1 MRASNPLEIRTA
13 VVQIETA
20 ILEALRLA
28 YFYRYPESQTLSEL
42 SQRDAFKL
50 LAGSLMFVVTEGV
63 CYRWEPASLLPV
75 LSPYV
80 VAPVALG
87 DAGNGRWIRES
98 SSLTL
103 GHDFRRPLHTVR
115 TGYAKY
121 VGVYQGE
128 DDEMLERLYGQA
140 PAFLLEW
147 TRNDLESVGMRH
159 GMVYEFDVS
168 FVVHV
173 LSRNLR
179 DGADAAI
186 GTDVPADA
194 GTTPAPGL
202 HRMLGD
208 VQYLLAGSRLGL
220 EPGVKFA
227 SIDGAAQIVE
237 TDLAQ
242 RWFRAELPL
251 TVRASVHLMD
261 EDLFDDPEVWV
272 ARKDAGTAG
281 HDPIDLSNYVAE
293 GLRFAPAPGLTGT
306 PSPGVSYVGGQL
318 VISAPPPHTFP
329 ASSDSY
335 RDLRPDGSL
344 AYRSVPNGSEPPPVT
359 SGAMRIGVTVTD
371 QTRIVADSYL
381 CDFVVPSGADP
392 GDPFRVI

>member
-1 MRASNPLEIRTA
+1 
-13 VVQIETA
+13 
-20 ILEALRLA
+20 
-28 YFYRYPESQTLSEL
+28 
-42 SQRDAFKL
+42 
-50 LAGSLMFVVTEGV
+50 
-63 CYRWEPASLLPV
+63 
-75 LSPYV
+75 
-80 VAPVALG
+80 
-87 DAGNGRWIRES
+87 
-98 SSLTL
+98 
-103 GHDFRRPLHTVR
+103 
-115 TGYAKY
+115 
-121 VGVYQGE
+121 
-128 DDEMLERLYGQA
+128 MLERIYGQA

-179 DGADAAI
+179 DGADGTI

-194 GTTPAPGL
+194 GTIPAPGL
-202 HRMLGD
+202 LRMVGD

-220 EPGVKFA
+220 EPGVTFVG
-227 SIDGAAQIVE
+227 IDGAAQIVE

-272 ARKDAGTAG
+272 TRKDAGTAG
-281 HDPIDLSNYVAE
+281 QEPIDLSNYVAE

-306 PSPGVSYVGGQL
+306 PSPGVAYVGGQL
-318 VISAPPPHTFP
+318 VVAAPPPHTFP
-329 ASSDSY
+329 TSSDSY
-335 RDLRPDGSL
+335 RDLCPDGSL
-344 AYRSVPNGSEPPPVT
+344 VYRSVPNGSEPPPVA

-371 QTRIVADSYL
+371 GTRIIADSYL
-381 CDFVVPSGADP
+381 CDYVVPSGADP

>member
-28 YFYRYPESQTLSEL
+28 YFYRYPLAQTLSEL
-42 SQRDAFKL
+42 AQRDAFKL
-50 LAGSLMFVVTEGV
+50 LAGSLAFVATEGV
-63 CYRWEPASLLPV
+63 CFRWEPASLLPV
-75 LSPYV
+75 LPPYV

-115 TGYAKY
+115 TGYVRY
-121 VGVYQGE
+121 VGIYQGE
-128 DDEMLERLYGQA
+128 DDEMLERINGQA
-140 PAFLLEW
+140 PAFLCEW
-147 TRNDLESVGMRH
+147 TRNDIESVGMRH
-159 GMVYEFDVS
+159 GSLYEFDLS
-168 FVVHV
+168 FVVHA

-179 DGADAAI
+179 DGADGTI
-186 GTDVPADA
+186 GADVPADS
-194 GTTPAPGL
+194 GTAPAPGL
-202 HRMLGD
+202 LRMLGD

-251 TVRASVHLMD
+251 TVRASVHLID

-272 ARKDAGTAG
+272 MRKDAGTAG
-281 HDPIDLSNYVAE
+281 QEPIDRSNYVAE
-293 GLRFAPAPGLTGT
+293 GLRFAAAPGLTGT
-306 PSPGVSYVGGQL
+306 PSPGVAYVAGQL
-318 VISAPPPHTFP
+318 VISTPPPHTFP

-344 AYRSVPNGSEPPPVT
+344 VYRSVPNGSEPPPVA

-371 QTRIVADSYL
+371 GTRIIADSYL
-381 CDFVVPSGADP
+381 CDYVVSSGADP

>member
-28 YFYRYPESQTLSEL
+28 YFFRYPEAQTLSEL
-42 SQRDAFKL
+42 AQRDAFRL
-50 LAGSLMFVVTEGV
+50 LAGSLTFVATEGV

-75 LSPYV
+75 LPPYV
-80 VAPVALG
+80 VAPATLG
-87 DAGNGRWIRES
+87 DGGNGRWIRES

-103 GHDFRRPLHTVR
+103 GHDYRRPLHAVR
-115 TGYAKY
+115 TGYARY
-121 VGVYQGE
+121 VGLYQGE
-128 DDEMLERLYGQA
+128 DDELLERIYGQA

-179 DGADAAI
+179 DGTDGTI
-186 GTDVPADA
+186 GADVPADA

-202 HRMLGD
+202 LRMLGD

-251 TVRASVHLMD
+251 TVRASVHLID

-272 ARKDAGTAG
+272 TRKDAGTAG

-293 GLRFAPAPGLTGT
+293 GLRFAAAPGLTGT
-306 PSPGVSYVGGQL
+306 PSPGVAYVGGQL
-318 VISAPPPHTFP
+318 VISTPPPYTFP
-329 ASSDSY
+329 TSSDSY

-344 AYRSVPNGSEPPPVT
+344 VYRSVPNGAVPPPVS

-381 CDFVVPSGADP
+381 CDYVVSSGADP

>member
-1 MRASNPLEIRTA
+1 MRSSNPLEIRTA
-13 VVQIETA
+13 QVQIETA

-28 YFYRYPESQTLSEL
+28 YFYRYPEAQTLSEL
-42 SQRDAFKL
+42 VGRDAFKL
-50 LAGSLMFVVTEGV
+50 LAGSLTFVATEGV

-75 LSPYV
+75 LPPYV
-80 VAPVALG
+80 VAPSTLG
-87 DAGNGRWIRES
+87 DGGNGRWIRES

-121 VGVYQGE
+121 VGLYQGE
-128 DDEMLERLYGQA
+128 DDEMLERIYGQA

-147 TRNDLESVGMRH
+147 VRNDLESVGMRH
-159 GMVYEFDVS
+159 GSLYEFDLS
-168 FVVHV
+168 FVVHC

-179 DGADAAI
+179 DGADALV
-186 GTDVPADA
+186 GSDVPADS
-194 GTTPAPGL
+194 GTAPAPGL
-202 HRMLGD
+202 ARMLGD

-220 EPGVKFA
+220 EPGVKHA
-227 SIDGAAQIVE
+227 SIDGSAQIVE

-251 TVRASVHLMD
+251 TVRASVHLID
-261 EDLFDDPEVWV
+261 EDLFEDPEVWI

-281 HDPIDLSNYVAE
+281 QEPIDLSNYVAE
-293 GLRFAPAPGLTGT
+293 GLRFVSAPGLTGT
-306 PSPGVSYVGGQL
+306 PSPGVAYVGGQL
-318 VISAPPPHTFP
+318 VISTPPPHTFP

-344 AYRSVPNGSEPPPVT
+344 VYRSVPNGSEAPPVT
-359 SGAMRIGVTVTD
+359 QGAMRIGVTVTD
-371 QTRIVADSYL
+371 QSRIIADQYL
-381 CDFVVPSGADP
+381 CDYVVPSGADP